1 MNLNELRDE
10 AYAIAVEHG
19 WHEEYHSYNHWCM
32 LIICEIA
39 EMVEADR
46 KNKHAKSDYYKKVV
60 TNSIICKGLDP
71 DIPSE
76 RGYQA
81 HFEEA
86 IKDSVED
93 EFADVVIRLLDM
105 CGLYSVDLSKMPDPF
120 VVHDNDIENG
130 IIRWITNKSTT
141 AFAYDC
147 TELVSRI
154 YDDGIRWGD
163 IEVLL
168 HRIYLY
174 STIKGF
180 DLEWHVKEKM
190 RYNKTRPYKHGKE
203 Y

>member
-1 MNLNELRDE
+1 MNLNKLRDE

-19 WHEEYHSYNHWCM
+19 WHKEYHSCNHWCM

-46 KNKHAKSDYYKKVV
+46 SNKHADKISFIRDTERALHEMHLSEGAYDTY
-60 TNSIICKGLDP
+60 
-71 DIPSE
+71 E
-76 RGYQA
+76 RGC
-81 HFEEA
+81 FNTF

-120 VVHDNDIENG
+120 VVHDNDIEKG

-190 RYNKTRPYKHGKE
+190 RYNKTRPHKHGKE